1 MKHTPTALLL
11 LAAIALAAAPAW
23 AQYRGPDQAPLR
35 FYADIGYVNLFQYPK
50 WLTLGPEVEVR
61 LGRIASFNPEAMLWI
76 RESRGA
82 RVTVIPG
89 ATLNLRLNR
98 FTIGAGGVLK
108 VRDWDEAAGGSIVPK
123 AQIGYLAGPT
133 RIGVQ
138 LLYLNTSKDV
148 VVAFSFA
155 MRIGGGPRRE
165 PDD

>member
-1 MKHTPTALLL
+1 MKPTSTALLV
-11 LAAIALAAAPAW
+11 LAAIVLAAAPVS
-23 AQYRGPDQAPLR
+23 AQYRGPDRASVR
-35 FYADIGYVNLFQYPK
+35 FYADIGYVNLFQFPK
-50 WLTLGPEVEVR
+50 WLTLGPEVEFR
-61 LGRIASFNPEAMLWI
+61 LGRIATFNPEAMLWI

-82 RVTVIPG
+82 HVSVIPG
-89 ATLNLRLNR
+89 ATLNVRLNR

-108 VRDWDEAAGGSIVPK
+108 VHDWDETAGGSIVPK

-138 LLYLNTSKDV
+138 LLYLNTSKEV
-148 VVAFSFA
+148 VVAFSLA